1 MRQLLNLRADVK
13 KNTDIL
19 FEKAVITANIT
30 LTRTL
35 TEASFIAAIVSGGSD
50 GSGDITLNGIVGGTS
65 ASEILTFAANGV
77 KQGSKNFTSISSIV
91 TEGFIGEATVASLV
105 LLATT
110 KSGEP
115 LTQLVVVATD
125 VAVRVTRPRPTA
137 NVIILGNVETERL
150 KLFNLPGAPT
160 DLDMGHL
167 IVLTSPVGVTYELE
181 TSPQPIFAHQKIHH
195 YETPLR
201 TII

>member
-1 MRQLLNLRADVK
+1 MRQLLNLRADIK

-19 FEKAVITANIT
+19 FEKGVITTNIT
-30 LTRTL
+30 LTRVL
-35 TEASFIAAIVSGGSD
+35 SEASFIAAIVSGGTV
-50 GSGDITLNGIVGGTS
+50 GSGTITLNGIVGGTA
-65 ASEILTFAANGV
+65 ASEVLTLAANGV

-91 TEGFIGEATVASLV
+91 TAEFTDEAAIANLE

-115 LTQLVVVATD
+115 LTQLITVAAD
-125 VAVRVTRPRPTA
+125 VAVRVARPRPTA
-137 NVIILGNVETERL
+137 SVITPGNVETEKLR
-150 KLFNLPGAPT
+150 LFNLPGAPD

-167 IVLTSPVGVTYELE
+167 VVIASVGATYELE
-181 TSPQPIFAHQKIHH
+181 TSPQAIFSHKHIHH
-195 YETPLR
+195 YETPLK